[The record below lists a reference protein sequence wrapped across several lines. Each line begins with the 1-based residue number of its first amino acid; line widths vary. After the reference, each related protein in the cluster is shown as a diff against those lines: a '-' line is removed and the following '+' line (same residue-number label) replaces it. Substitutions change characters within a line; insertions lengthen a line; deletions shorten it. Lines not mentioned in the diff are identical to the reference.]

1 MRNIWKKLTASL
13 LALVLTVQL
22 LPVSALADE
31 FEIDGERH
39 DTFTY
44 EQPDVSGEI
53 PELRGEYEKHFS
65 LSDGTYSAVVYPYA
79 VHYDEDGTW
88 QEIDNT
94 LRAGTEQYTVPAEA
108 GTEYAELMPVEL
120 GGELVSLA
128 DSEDDTAA
136 EPAPAEDPTDAVE
149 PSPTEEPT
157 AEEPKPT
164 EEPVDSGNDAEIIII
179 DDEESL
185 DAIAPPA
192 EEAPVTTGAPIEDVP
207 PEITDTPESPLEPE
221 EPDSSPEPAADLEL
235 EDKTD
240 ALTSDGMVELNEA
253 VLRNT
258 ANNFGVFLPARFT
271 GNNRV
276 GVSYKGYSVFF
287 RPDDAEYVDAMSIA
301 QQALD
306 EETATPAIGEAVYA
320 GLYKGV
326 DVRYSL
332 VGQMLKEYYEFSA
345 LEYTPGEIGTTL
357 NAPGL
362 IPVLYEDGTIELQN
376 DAGEA
381 IFVIPRP
388 YMLDASGAAEFNVET
403 SVRLLTNGEI
413 RIVYTLDKEW
423 LNAEERAWPVTLD
436 PSIKILVT
444 NKSVEDTTTYSGR
457 PNATTAY
464 WQNFMVA
471 GWMYTYINC
480 RSYVRI
486 NALPELKSTD
496 VILDASL
503 RIYVEGRAAGN
514 LTIGAYAVTED
525 SSLAYDCINWANT
538 PAASDKV
545 LDYQNIY
552 KYNGLHYWNITKAVR
567 AWYDGSL
574 VNNGIMLKSDVED
587 TGVQSYA
594 MMYQVQYNAGY
605 GPQLT
610 VHYTNASGIEDYWD
624 YSTQGMGRAGTA
636 YVQNFSGNLVMQRTD
651 MSYSGNRM
659 PASAGFYYNLS
670 DRSSDIGY
678 GYGWRNAYTQT
689 IGAVTV
695 GGTNYYKWVDGDGT
709 EKYFLSSN
717 GVWEDEAGQGY
728 TLTVSG
734 SSYTIR
740 DKGNNTLSFDSSG
753 RLVSIN
759 DGKISANKVTI
770 SYVSS
775 DASNLRIDTV
785 TDGAGRKYSYS
796 YSGGQLASISYL
808 GSGADALET
817 VTYTYADGN
826 LTQVSFAD
834 GKTAE
839 YSWSGHIMTAAKDI
853 ARSDGSRDTL
863 TFSYIQN
870 PAASTFPVRISSLAY
885 TSCGTNISSLA
896 FEYATNYTKVTDNT
910 GRWMAYQFNNNGNT
924 TSVYNNEGQALYGRY
939 AKNESSSG
947 RANQLVASSRLQIT
961 DAWDDAVSVTTSD
974 GETLSLI
981 SHRNL
986 VSNGDFSSGLSG
998 WTGRNNGSGDG
1009 AVSVP
1014 GIVSSDNISALC
1026 INGNSMAAKSYV
1038 YGISHPGGQVGDVF
1052 TFGAWVKSVSA
1063 PVSNKPDPNANYIRD
1078 NCIAL
1083 SFEKDGVWQ
1092 FNKYIH
1098 ANDNCEDWQFLSGSV
1113 TASKEYDTIYFHCMY
1128 GYNVNEAYY
1137 TGVQVFEEPFEAKYE
1152 YDSNGNVTKITDI
1165 DGRVT
1170 SYAYN
1175 SNNDVTSITMPG
1187 GGQYS
1192 YSYDSNRLLTE
1203 TVSATGVHTSYGYDA
1218 YGNSTSASISGSG
1231 NSRVIRSDTTYTSD
1245 GNMTASVTAGDRNTV
1260 TYANDTDR
1268 SLVNSVTDAK
1278 GVATGYSYDSMRRL
1292 LATACG
1298 DAAVTNGYTDDLLS
1312 SLSHTNTSGK
1322 TTTYSFVYGAADLQT
1337 AVNIGSR
1344 NLVSNA
1350 YNSGTWTL
1358 SSQTY
1363 GNGDY
1368 WKYFYDNM
1376 DTLTSRFTNC
1386 SDTEG
1391 IGFYYTYNGKGK
1403 LVRIEMKSVTIADG
1417 AVTGGTLLSSENYLY
1432 DGSDRLIR
1440 VVETDGDNV
1449 VLHDF
1454 SWTYDAK
1461 DNVTALTESIGGKSF
1476 SYTYAYDDDSRPTTF
1491 GYGDVT
1497 KQITYD
1503 GHGRSSGTTVKNGS
1517 RTVLGT
1523 GYAYRDVD
1531 STYTTT
1537 QVKSVTNSY
1546 GGKTAN
1552 FNYTYD
1558 ASGNITSISG
1568 AQAVTYEYDDLG
1580 QLVWEKN
1587 ATAGKAW
1594 NYTYDNGGNILS
1606 RTEYACSGNGTVSG
1620 SGTTTS
1626 YTYGDAEWGDLLTA
1640 YNGEEITYD
1649 GIGNP
1654 LSYRGWTMSWQGGR
1668 RLAGMTKG
1676 SDTLSFAYNESG
1688 LRTSKTVNGV
1698 AHSYVWQGSKL
1709 AADITDAYALYF
1721 HYDSTGDVIG
1731 FTRTASGADAEYF
1744 YVKNLQGDIL
1754 KVITATGTEAATYTY
1769 DAWGKLLTS
1778 SGDLADINPLR
1789 YRGYFYDTETG
1800 LYYLQSRYYDPEV
1813 GRWINIDNV
1822 EYLGTEDEL
1831 ISYNLFTYCLNNPV
1845 NRTDENGNLSLP
1857 NWAKVAI
1864 GAVALA
1870 GAVALTVATGGG
1882 AAAVAVGVAKV
1893 VGSVALSTAVSA
1905 GVGYLQNG
1913 KQGAIDGACNGF
1925 MFGSLSALGGAAFKY
1940 VKVRSATT
1948 GSPNSMGQA
1957 GERMAGIDQSAKQSI
1972 QVNGRTRIPDALT
1985 ETTLTEVKNVKYIS
1999 NTQQLRDFATYANAT
2014 GRSLELW
2021 VRPTTRVARTV
2032 VDAGWHI
2039 NTLW

>member
-1 MRNIWKKLTASL
+1 
-13 LALVLTVQL
+13 
-22 LPVSALADE
+22 
-31 FEIDGERH
+31 
-39 DTFTY
+39 
-44 EQPDVSGEI
+44 
-53 PELRGEYEKHFS
+53 
-65 LSDGTYSAVVYPYA
+65 
-79 VHYDEDGTW
+79 
-88 QEIDNT
+88 
-94 LRAGTEQYTVPAEA
+94 
-108 GTEYAELMPVEL
+108 
-120 GGELVSLA
+120 
-128 DSEDDTAA
+128 
-136 EPAPAEDPTDAVE
+136 
-149 PSPTEEPT
+149 
-157 AEEPKPT
+157 
-164 EEPVDSGNDAEIIII
+164 
-179 DDEESL
+179 
-185 DAIAPPA
+185 
-192 EEAPVTTGAPIEDVP
+192 
-207 PEITDTPESPLEPE
+207 
-221 EPDSSPEPAADLEL
+221 
-235 EDKTD
+235 
-240 ALTSDGMVELNEA
+240 MVELNEA

-258 ANNFGVFLPARFT
+258 ANNFGVFLPAQFT

-287 RPDDAEYVDAMSIA
+287 RPDDAEYVDAMSVA

-670 DRSSDIGY
+670 DRSSDVGY

-689 IGAVTV
+689 IGSVTIDS
-695 GGTNYYKWVDGDGT
+695 TNYYKWIDGDGT
-709 EKYFLSSN
+709 EKYFKSSN

-740 DKGNNTLSFDSSG
+740 DKGNNTLGFDSSG

-759 DGKISANKVTI
+759 DGKISANKVSI

-796 YSGGQLASISYL
+796 YSGGQLASVSYL
-808 GSGADALET
+808 GSGAEALET
-817 VTYTYADGN
+817 VTYTYSDGN

-939 AKNESSSG
+939 AKDENSSG

-974 GETLSLI
+974 GETLSLV

-1009 AVSVP
+1009 VVSVP

-1026 INGNSMAAKSYV
+1026 INGNSMTSKSYV
-1038 YGISHPGGQVGDVF
+1038 YWIDHPGGKAGDVF
-1052 TFGAWVKSVSA
+1052 TFGAWIKSASA
-1063 PVSNKPDPNANYIRD
+1063 PVTNKPDPNGSYSRG

-1083 SFEKDGVWQ
+1083 SFEKGGVWQ
-1092 FNKYIH
+1092 FNKYVY
-1098 ANDNCEDWQFLSGSV
+1098 ANDNCEDWQFISGSV
-1113 TASKEYDTIYFHCMY
+1113 TASKEYDTIYFHCIY
-1128 GYNVNEAYY
+1128 AYNVNAAYF
-1137 TGVQVFEEPFEAKYE
+1137 TGAQVFEEPFEAKYE

-1218 YGNSTSASISGSG
+1218 YGNSTSASIGG
-1231 NSRVIRSDTTYTSD
+1231 DGDKVIRSDTTYTSD

-1312 SLSHTNTSGK
+1312 TLTHTNTSGK

-1440 VVETDGDNV
+1440 VVETDGNNV
-1449 VLHDF
+1449 VKHDF

-1476 SYTYAYDDDSRPTTF
+1476 SYTYAYDDDSRPTSF

-1497 KQITYD
+1497 KQVTYD

-1731 FTRTASGADAEYF
+1731 FTRTANGTDTEYF

-1754 KVITATGTEAATYTY
+1754 KVISATGTEAAAYSY

-1778 SGDLADINPLR
+1778 AGDLAEVNPLR

-1800 LYYLQSRYYDPEV
+1800 LYYLKSRYYDPEV
-1813 GRWINIDNV
+1813 SRFINPDAFVSSGTSVASYNMMVYCDNNPINRIDPAGMFWREIGDFFSKTWNGLKNWAKSAFGAESSTIATISEIEIPIIPDPSPVTIKTGTKTTQTISKYGDSSKFISVYANKNVTHPARSSSAGININIVD
-1822 EYLGTEDEL
+1822 
-1831 ISYNLFTYCLNNPV
+1831 FTA
-1845 NRTDENGNLSLP
+1845 NLSLGLDDTGISISASRG
-1857 NWAKVAI
+1857 NTTSSFGIKLDLSEFKIGFEYSSAVQWDNITETAYTNVSASGWAF
-1864 GAVALA
+1864 
-1870 GAVALTVATGGG
+1870 
-1882 AAAVAVGVAKV
+1882 VAV
-1893 VGSVALSTAVSA
+1893 
-1905 GVGYLQNG
+1905 YL
-1913 KQGAIDGACNGF
+1913 
-1925 MFGSLSALGGAAFKY
+1925 LT
-1940 VKVRSATT
+1940 TT
-1948 GSPNSMGQA
+1948 GQYVPSPS
-1957 GERMAGIDQSAKQSI
+1957 
-1972 QVNGRTRIPDALT
+1972 
-1985 ETTLTEVKNVKYIS
+1985 
-1999 NTQQLRDFATYANAT
+1999 YA
-2014 GRSLELW
+2014 
-2021 VRPTTRVARTV
+2021 
-2032 VDAGWHI
+2032 
-2039 NTLW
+2039 

>member
-31 FEIDGERH
+31 FEIDDERH

-53 PELRGEYEKHFS
+53 SELRGEYEKHFS
-65 LSDGTYSAVVYPYA
+65 LSDGTYSAVVYPYP
-79 VHYDEDGTW
+79 VHYDSNGTW

-192 EEAPVTTGAPIEDVP
+192 EEAPVTTDAPIEDVP

-287 RPDDAEYVDAMSIA
+287 RPDDAEYVDAMSVA

-636 YVQNFSGNLVMQRTD
+636 YVQNFSGNLIMQRTD

-670 DRSSDIGY
+670 GRSSDVGY

-689 IGAVTV
+689 IGAVTIDS
-695 GGTNYYKWVDGDGT
+695 TNYYKWIDGDGT
-709 EKYFLSSN
+709 EKYFKSSN

-796 YSGGQLASISYL
+796 YSGGQLSSVSYL
-808 GSGADALET
+808 GAGSSALET
-817 VTYTYADGN
+817 VSYSYSDGN

-885 TSCGTNISSLA
+885 TSCGTSISSLA

-939 AKNESSSG
+939 AKDENSSG

-974 GETLSLI
+974 GETLSLV

-986 VSNGDFSSGLSG
+986 ISNSNLSSGLSG
-998 WTGRNNGSGDG
+998 WTGHGTGGNDG
-1009 AVSVP
+1009 ISSTP

-1026 INGNSMAAKSYV
+1026 INGNSMTSKSYV
-1038 YGISHPGGQVGDVF
+1038 YWIDHPGGKAGDVF
-1052 TFGAWVKSVSA
+1052 TFGAWIKSASA
-1063 PVSNKPDPNANYIRD
+1063 PVNNKPDPNGSYSRG

-1083 SFEKDGVWQ
+1083 SFEKGGVWQ
-1092 FNKYIH
+1092 FNKYVY

-1218 YGNSTSASISGSG
+1218 YGNSTSATIGGDG
-1231 NSRVIRSDTTYTSD
+1231 NKVIRSDTTYTSD

-1312 SLSHTNTSGK
+1312 TLTHTNTSGK

-1386 SDTEG
+1386 SDNEG

-1491 GYGDVT
+1491 GYGSVT

-1552 FNYTYD
+1552 FSYTYD

-1568 AQAVTYEYDDLG
+1568 AQTATYEYDDLG
-1580 QLVWEKN
+1580 QLITETIGTGYDQVIIR
-1587 ATAGKAW
+1587 
-1594 NYTYDNGGNILS
+1594 YTYDNGGNILS
-1606 RTEYACSGNGTVSG
+1606 RTEYACSTNGTVSG

-1640 YNGEEITYD
+1640 YNGEAISYD

-1654 LSYRGWTMSWQGGR
+1654 LSYRGWTMNWQGGR
-1668 RLAGMTKG
+1668 QLASMTKG

-1698 AHSYVWQGSKL
+1698 SHSYVWQGSKL

-1721 HYDSTGDVIG
+1721 HYDSAGDVIG
-1731 FTRTASGADAEYF
+1731 FTRTANGADTEYF

-1778 SGDLADINPLR
+1778 TGDLAEVNPLR

-1800 LYYLQSRYYDPEV
+1800 LYYLKSRYYDPEV
-1813 GRWINIDNV
+1813 SRFINPDAFVSSGTSVASYNMMVYCDNNPINRIDPAGMFWREIGDFFSKTWNGLKTWAKSAFGAESSTIATISEIEIPIIPDPSPVTIKTGTKTTQTISKYGDSSKFISVYANKNVTHPVRSSSAGININIVD
-1822 EYLGTEDEL
+1822 
-1831 ISYNLFTYCLNNPV
+1831 FTA
-1845 NRTDENGNLSLP
+1845 NLSLGLDDTGISISASRG
-1857 NWAKVAI
+1857 NTTSSFGIKLDLSEFKIGFEYSSAVQWDNITETAYTNVSASGWAF
-1864 GAVALA
+1864 
-1870 GAVALTVATGGG
+1870 
-1882 AAAVAVGVAKV
+1882 VAV
-1893 VGSVALSTAVSA
+1893 
-1905 GVGYLQNG
+1905 YL
-1913 KQGAIDGACNGF
+1913 
-1925 MFGSLSALGGAAFKY
+1925 LT
-1940 VKVRSATT
+1940 TT
-1948 GSPNSMGQA
+1948 GQYVPSPS
-1957 GERMAGIDQSAKQSI
+1957 
-1972 QVNGRTRIPDALT
+1972 
-1985 ETTLTEVKNVKYIS
+1985 
-1999 NTQQLRDFATYANAT
+1999 YA
-2014 GRSLELW
+2014 
-2021 VRPTTRVARTV
+2021 
-2032 VDAGWHI
+2032 
-2039 NTLW
+2039 

>member
-31 FEIDGERH
+31 FEIDDERH

-65 LSDGTYSAVVYPYA
+65 LSDGTYSAVVYPYP
-79 VHYDEDGTW
+79 VHYDSNGTW
-88 QEIDNT
+88 REIDNT
-94 LRAGTEQYTVPAEA
+94 LRSG
-108 GTEYAELMPVEL
+108 
-120 GGELVSLA
+120 
-128 DSEDDTAA
+128 SETYMVAA
-136 EPAPAEDPTDAVE
+136 EPGVELAELLPAEQGGGLTSLAAEEDSTDDEATAPE
-149 PSPTEEPT
+149 PSAELPEETPPSEDSS
-157 AEEPKPT
+157 AEIIIVDENTSEGST
-164 EEPVDSGNDAEIIII
+164 EEPVGETAEIV
-179 DDEESL
+179 
-185 DAIAPPA
+185 
-192 EEAPVTTGAPIEDVP
+192 EAN
-207 PEITDTPESPLEPE
+207 PE
-221 EPDSSPEPAADLEL
+221 EPSDEQPEEPVETPEASAEDGSAEIVIAGEDNSSTATDTDIEQAAD
-235 EDKTD
+235 DD
-240 ALTSDGMVELNEA
+240 ALKPDSDMIEISDSV
-253 VLRNT
+253 VCNT
-258 ANNFGVFLPARFT
+258 DNNFRVFLPSRFADR
-271 GNNRV
+271 NRI
-276 GVSYKGYSVFF
+276 GVSYKGYTIYF
-287 RPDDAEYVDAMSIA
+287 RPDSLEATDVAIPEGMAFETENERKMSTN
-301 QQALD
+301 AL
-306 EETATPAIGEAVYA
+306 GEAIYPN
-320 GLYKGV
+320 LYSGV
-326 DVRYSL
+326 DVKYSL
-332 VGQMLKEYYEFSA
+332 IGQTLKEYYEFSDPD
-345 LEYTPGEIGTTL
+345 YVPGEVSTTL
-357 NAPGL
+357 YAPGL
-362 IPVLYEDGTIELQN
+362 TPVLHDDGRIELQ
-376 DAGEA
+376 DDSGET
-381 IFVIPRP
+381 IFVIPQP
-388 YMLDASGAAEFNVET
+388 YMFDSRGMVEFNVAVT
-403 SVRLLTNGEI
+403 VRTLSTGEI

-423 LNAEERAWPVTLD
+423 IFDEERAWPLTLD
-436 PSIKILVT
+436 PTITVQVT
-444 NKSVEDTTTYSGR
+444 NQSVEDTAAYSGR
-457 PNATTAY
+457 PNEPNIY
-464 WQNFMVA
+464 WQNFMLMGYV
-471 GWMYTYINC
+471 GTYLKT
-480 RSYVRI
+480 RSYIRI
-486 NALPELKSTD
+486 KSLPELKSTD
-496 VILDASL
+496 VILDSSL
-503 RIYVEGRAAGN
+503 RMYVEGYAGSSGMEA
-514 LTIGAYAVTED
+514 GAYAVTGD
-525 SSLAYDCINWANT
+525 SYLDYTGINWNNR
-538 PAASDKV
+538 PNYDSKV

-552 KYNGLHYWNITKAVR
+552 GKYGFHYWNITKAVR

-574 VNNGIMLKSDVED
+574 VNNGVMIKSGSEDVASVAY
-587 TGVQSYA
+587 GV
-594 MMYQVQYNAGY
+594 MYQVQYNAYY

-610 VHYTNASGIEDYWD
+610 VHYANASGIEDYWD

-670 DRSSDIGY
+670 DRSSDVGY

-740 DKGNNTLSFDSSG
+740 DKGNNTLGFDSSG

-759 DGKISANKVTI
+759 DGKISDNKVSI

-796 YSGGQLASISYL
+796 YSGGQLASVSYL
-808 GSGADALET
+808 GSGAEALET
-817 VTYTYADGN
+817 VTYTYSDGN
-826 LTQVSFAD
+826 LTQVSFAV

-939 AKNESSSG
+939 AKDENSSG

-974 GETLSLI
+974 GETLSLV

-986 VSNGDFSSGLSG
+986 ISNSNLSSGLSG
-998 WTGRNNGSGDG
+998 WTGHGTGGNDG
-1009 AVSVP
+1009 VSSTP

-1026 INGNSMAAKSYV
+1026 INGNSMTSKSYV
-1038 YGISHPGGQVGDVF
+1038 YWIDHPGGKVGDVF
-1052 TFGAWVKSVSA
+1052 TFGTWIKSASA
-1063 PVSNKPDPNANYIRD
+1063 PVSNKPDPNGSYSRG

-1092 FNKYIH
+1092 FNKYVY

-1113 TASKEYDTIYFHCMY
+1113 TASKEYDTIYFHCIY
-1128 GYNVNEAYY
+1128 AYNVNAAYF
-1137 TGVQVFEEPFEAKYE
+1137 TGAQVFEEPFEAKYE

-1203 TVSATGVHTSYGYDA
+1203 TVSSTGVHTSYGYDA
-1218 YGNSTSASISGSG
+1218 YGNSTSATISGDG
-1231 NSRVIRSDTTYTSD
+1231 NKVIRSDTTYTSD

-1298 DAAVTNGYTDDLLS
+1298 DSAVTNGYTDDLLS

-1391 IGFYYTYNGKGK
+1391 IGFYYTYNGKGN

-1440 VVETDGDNV
+1440 VVETDGNNV
-1449 VLHDF
+1449 VKHDF

-1491 GYGDVT
+1491 GYGSVT
-1497 KQITYD
+1497 KQVTYD

-1558 ASGNITSISG
+1558 ANGNILSVSG
-1568 AQAVTYEYDDLG
+1568 AQTVTYEYDDLG
-1580 QLVWEKN
+1580 QLVWEKT

-1606 RTEYACSGNGTVSG
+1606 RTEYTCSGSGTVSG

-1640 YNGEEITYD
+1640 YNGEAISYD

-1654 LSYRGWTMSWQGGR
+1654 LSYRGWTMNWQGGR
-1668 RLAGMTKG
+1668 QLASMTKS

-1698 AHSYVWQGSKL
+1698 THSYVWQGSKL

-1731 FTRTASGADAEYF
+1731 FTRTANGTDTEYF

-1778 SGDLADINPLR
+1778 TGDLAEVNPLR

-1800 LYYLQSRYYDPEV
+1800 LYYLKSRYYDPEV
-1813 GRWINIDNV
+1813 SRFINPDAFVSSGTSVASYNMMVYCDNNPINRIDPAGMFWREIGDFFSKTWNGLKTWAKSAFGAESSTIATISEIEIPIIPDPSPVTIKTGTKTTQTISKYGDSSKFISVYANKNVTHPVRSSSAGININIVD
-1822 EYLGTEDEL
+1822 
-1831 ISYNLFTYCLNNPV
+1831 FTA
-1845 NRTDENGNLSLP
+1845 NLSLGLDDTGISISASRG
-1857 NWAKVAI
+1857 NTTSSFGIKLDLSEFKIGFEYSSAVQWDNITETAYTNVSASGWAF
-1864 GAVALA
+1864 
-1870 GAVALTVATGGG
+1870 
-1882 AAAVAVGVAKV
+1882 VAV
-1893 VGSVALSTAVSA
+1893 
-1905 GVGYLQNG
+1905 YL
-1913 KQGAIDGACNGF
+1913 
-1925 MFGSLSALGGAAFKY
+1925 LT
-1940 VKVRSATT
+1940 TT
-1948 GSPNSMGQA
+1948 GQYVPSPS
-1957 GERMAGIDQSAKQSI
+1957 
-1972 QVNGRTRIPDALT
+1972 
-1985 ETTLTEVKNVKYIS
+1985 
-1999 NTQQLRDFATYANAT
+1999 YA
-2014 GRSLELW
+2014 
-2021 VRPTTRVARTV
+2021 
-2032 VDAGWHI
+2032 
-2039 NTLW
+2039 

>member
-1 MRNIWKKLTASL
+1 MRNFWKKLTASL

-22 LPVSALADE
+22 LPVSALTDE
-31 FEIDGERH
+31 FEIDDERH

-53 PELRGEYEKHFS
+53 SELRGEYEKHFS
-65 LSDGTYSAVVYPYA
+65 LSDGTYSAVVYPYP
-79 VHYDEDGTW
+79 VHYDSNGTW

-94 LRAGTEQYTVPAEA
+94 LRFG
-108 GTEYAELMPVEL
+108 
-120 GGELVSLA
+120 
-128 DSEDDTAA
+128 SETYMVAA
-136 EPAPAEDPTDAVE
+136 EPGVELAELLPAEQGGGLTSLTAEEDSTDDEATTPEPSAELPEETPPSEDSGAEIIIVDENTSEDSTEEPVGETAEIVEANPEKPSDEQPEEPAAPPEAPAED
-149 PSPTEEPT
+149 
-157 AEEPKPT
+157 
-164 EEPVDSGNDAEIIII
+164 GGAEIVIAGEDDPTTAPDI
-179 DDEESL
+179 DVEQTAD
-185 DAIAPPA
+185 D
-192 EEAPVTTGAPIEDVP
+192 
-207 PEITDTPESPLEPE
+207 DTLK
-221 EPDSSPEPAADLEL
+221 PDSDMIEISDSVVCN
-235 EDKTD
+235 TD
-240 ALTSDGMVELNEA
+240 
-253 VLRNT
+253 
-258 ANNFGVFLPARFT
+258 NNFRVFLPSRFADR
-271 GNNRV
+271 NRI
-276 GVSYKGYSVFF
+276 GVSYKGYTIYF
-287 RPDDAEYVDAMSIA
+287 RPDSLEATDVAIPEGMAFETENERKMSTN
-301 QQALD
+301 AL
-306 EETATPAIGEAVYA
+306 GEAIYPN
-320 GLYKGV
+320 LYSGV
-326 DVRYSL
+326 DVKYSL
-332 VGQMLKEYYEFSA
+332 VGQTLKEYYEFSDPD
-345 LEYTPGEIGTTL
+345 YVPGEVSTTL
-357 NAPGL
+357 YAPGL
-362 IPVLYEDGTIELQN
+362 TPVLHDDGRIELQ
-376 DAGEA
+376 DDSGET
-381 IFVIPRP
+381 IFVIPQP
-388 YMLDASGAAEFNVET
+388 YMFDSRGMVEFNVAVT
-403 SVRLLTNGEI
+403 VRTLSTGEI

-423 LNAEERAWPVTLD
+423 IFDEERAWPLTLD
-436 PSIKILVT
+436 PTITVQVT
-444 NKSVEDTTTYSGR
+444 NQSVEDTAAYSGR
-457 PNATTAY
+457 PNEPNIY
-464 WQNFMVA
+464 WQNFMLMGYV
-471 GWMYTYINC
+471 GTYLKT
-480 RSYVRI
+480 RSYIRI
-486 NALPELKSTD
+486 KSLPELKSTD
-496 VILDASL
+496 VILDSSL
-503 RIYVEGRAAGN
+503 RMYVEGYAGSSGMEA
-514 LTIGAYAVTED
+514 GAYAVTGD
-525 SSLAYDCINWANT
+525 SYLDYTGINWNNR
-538 PAASDKV
+538 PNYDSKV

-552 KYNGLHYWNITKAVR
+552 GKYGFHYWNITKAVR

-574 VNNGIMLKSDVED
+574 VNNGVMIKSGSEDVASVAY
-587 TGVQSYA
+587 GV
-594 MMYQVQYNAGY
+594 MYQVQYNAYY

-610 VHYTNASGIEDYWD
+610 VHYANASGIEDYWD

-636 YVQNFSGNLVMQRTD
+636 YVQNFSGNLIMQRTD

-670 DRSSDIGY
+670 DRSSDVGY

-759 DGKISANKVTI
+759 DGKISANKVSI

-796 YSGGQLASISYL
+796 YSGGQLASVSYL

-817 VTYTYADGN
+817 VTYTYSDGN

-939 AKNESSSG
+939 AKDENSSG

-961 DAWDDAVSVTTSD
+961 DAWDDAVNVTTSD
-974 GETLSLI
+974 GETLSLV

-986 VSNGDFSSGLSG
+986 ISNSNLSSGLSG
-998 WTGRNNGSGDG
+998 WTGHGTGGNDG
-1009 AVSVP
+1009 ISSTP

-1026 INGNSMAAKSYV
+1026 INGNSMTSKSYV
-1038 YGISHPGGQVGDVF
+1038 YWIDHPGGKAGDVF
-1052 TFGAWVKSVSA
+1052 TFGAWIKSASA
-1063 PVSNKPDPNANYIRD
+1063 PVTNKPDPNGSYSRG

-1083 SFEKDGVWQ
+1083 SFEKGGVWQ
-1092 FNKYIH
+1092 FNKYVY
-1098 ANDNCEDWQFLSGSV
+1098 ANDNCEDWQFISGSV
-1113 TASKEYDTIYFHCMY
+1113 TASKEYDTIYFHCIY
-1128 GYNVNEAYY
+1128 AYNVNAAYF
-1137 TGVQVFEEPFEAKYE
+1137 TGAQVFEEPFEAKYE

-1218 YGNSTSASISGSG
+1218 YGNSTSATISGDG
-1231 NSRVIRSDTTYTSD
+1231 NKVIRSDTTYTSD

-1312 SLSHTNTSGK
+1312 TLTHTNTTGK

-1386 SDTEG
+1386 SDNEG

-1440 VVETDGDNV
+1440 VVETDGNNV
-1449 VLHDF
+1449 VKHDF

-1476 SYTYAYDDDSRPTTF
+1476 SYTYAYDDDSRPTSF

-1558 ASGNITSISG
+1558 ANGNILSVSG
-1568 AQAVTYEYDDLG
+1568 AQTVTYEYDDLG

-1606 RTEYACSGNGTVSG
+1606 RTEYACSSNGTVSG

-1640 YNGEEITYD
+1640 YDGEAISYD

-1654 LSYRGWTMSWQGGR
+1654 LSYRGWTMSWLGGR
-1668 RLAGMTKG
+1668 QLASMTKG
-1676 SDTLSFAYNESG
+1676 SNTLNFAYNESG
-1688 LRTSKTVNGV
+1688 LRTNKTVNGV

-1731 FTRTASGADAEYF
+1731 FTRTANGTDTEYF
-1744 YVKNLQGDIL
+1744 YVKNFQGDIL
-1754 KVITATGTEAATYTY
+1754 KVITATGAEVATYSY
-1769 DAWGKLLTS
+1769 DAWGRVLTS
-1778 SGDLADINPLR
+1778 TGDMAGVNPLR
-1789 YRGYFYDTETG
+1789 YRGYYYDAETS

-1813 GRWINIDNV
+1813 GRFINADAYASTGQGI
-1822 EYLGTEDEL
+1822 LGT
-1831 ISYNLFTYCLNNPV
+1831 NMFAYCRNNPV
-1845 NRTDENGNLSLP
+1845 GYCDGTGNY
-1857 NWAKVAI
+1857 V
-1864 GAVALA
+1864 
-1870 GAVALTVATGGG
+1870 VALTLTLEILGE
-1882 AAAVAVGVAKV
+1882 
-1893 VGSVALSTAVSA
+1893 LLLDIAVSVIVIDCA
-1905 GVGYLQNG
+1905 LDIGSRIYTAAKSVYQNYTASQAEA
-1913 KQGAIDGACNGF
+1913 K
-1925 MFGSLSALGGAAFKY
+1925 SE
-1940 VKVRSATT
+1940 KVIADS
-1948 GSPNSMGQA
+1948 
-1957 GERMAGIDQSAKQSI
+1957 
-1972 QVNGRTRIPDALT
+1972 
-1985 ETTLTEVKNVKYIS
+1985 
-1999 NTQQLRDFATYANAT
+1999 
-2014 GRSLELW
+2014 
-2021 VRPTTRVARTV
+2021 TV
-2032 VDAGWHI
+2032 VIDKRKAPNTTYTVYLCCAAGDPYETIVYVGRVKTSGLGARKTYHESKGRELVITYSNLTWEQCRGLEQYFMLYYHSMNRGNPLYNQI
-2039 NTLW
+2039 RGVSQKNKYGPQYALAAKEYLANLAEEAMLNHLM

>member
-1 MRNIWKKLTASL
+1 ML
-13 LALVLTVQL
+13 
-22 LPVSALADE
+22 
-31 FEIDGERH
+31 
-39 DTFTY
+39 
-44 EQPDVSGEI
+44 
-53 PELRGEYEKHFS
+53 
-65 LSDGTYSAVVYPYA
+65 
-79 VHYDEDGTW
+79 
-88 QEIDNT
+88 
-94 LRAGTEQYTVPAEA
+94 YTVLASTRSISLCPKLHVFCHFAH
-108 GTEYAELMPVEL
+108 ELL
-120 GGELVSLA
+120 S
-128 DSEDDTAA
+128 
-136 EPAPAEDPTDAVE
+136 
-149 PSPTEEPT
+149 
-157 AEEPKPT
+157 
-164 EEPVDSGNDAEIIII
+164 
-179 DDEESL
+179 
-185 DAIAPPA
+185 PPA
-192 EEAPVTTGAPIEDVP
+192 EIC
-207 PEITDTPESPLEPE
+207 
-221 EPDSSPEPAADLEL
+221 
-235 EDKTD
+235 
-240 ALTSDGMVELNEA
+240 
-253 VLRNT
+253 
-258 ANNFGVFLPARFT
+258 
-271 GNNRV
+271 
-276 GVSYKGYSVFF
+276 
-287 RPDDAEYVDAMSIA
+287 
-301 QQALD
+301 
-306 EETATPAIGEAVYA
+306 
-320 GLYKGV
+320 
-326 DVRYSL
+326 
-332 VGQMLKEYYEFSA
+332 MLK
-345 LEYTPGEIGTTL
+345 TP
-357 NAPGL
+357 
-362 IPVLYEDGTIELQN
+362 
-376 DAGEA
+376 
-381 IFVIPRP
+381 
-388 YMLDASGAAEFNVET
+388 
-403 SVRLLTNGEI
+403 
-413 RIVYTLDKEW
+413 
-423 LNAEERAWPVTLD
+423 
-436 PSIKILVT
+436 
-444 NKSVEDTTTYSGR
+444 
-457 PNATTAY
+457 
-464 WQNFMVA
+464 
-471 GWMYTYINC
+471 
-480 RSYVRI
+480 
-486 NALPELKSTD
+486 
-496 VILDASL
+496 
-503 RIYVEGRAAGN
+503 
-514 LTIGAYAVTED
+514 
-525 SSLAYDCINWANT
+525 
-538 PAASDKV
+538 
-545 LDYQNIY
+545 
-552 KYNGLHYWNITKAVR
+552 
-567 AWYDGSL
+567 
-574 VNNGIMLKSDVED
+574 
-587 TGVQSYA
+587 
-594 MMYQVQYNAGY
+594 
-605 GPQLT
+605 
-610 VHYTNASGIEDYWD
+610 
-624 YSTQGMGRAGTA
+624 
-636 YVQNFSGNLVMQRTD
+636 
-651 MSYSGNRM
+651 
-659 PASAGFYYNLS
+659 
-670 DRSSDIGY
+670 
-678 GYGWRNAYTQT
+678 
-689 IGAVTV
+689 
-695 GGTNYYKWVDGDGT
+695 
-709 EKYFLSSN
+709 
-717 GVWEDEAGQGY
+717 
-728 TLTVSG
+728 
-734 SSYTIR
+734 
-740 DKGNNTLSFDSSG
+740 
-753 RLVSIN
+753 SIN
-759 DGKISANKVTI
+759 DGKLSANKVSI

-796 YSGGQLASISYL
+796 YSGGQLASVSYL

-817 VTYTYADGN
+817 VTYTYSDGN

-939 AKNESSSG
+939 AKDENSSG

-974 GETLSLI
+974 GETLSLV

-986 VSNGDFSSGLSG
+986 ISNSNLSSGLSG
-998 WTGRNNGSGDG
+998 WTGHGTGGNDG
-1009 AVSVP
+1009 VSSTP

-1026 INGNSMAAKSYV
+1026 INGNSMTSKSYV
-1038 YGISHPGGQVGDVF
+1038 YWIDHPGGKAGDVF
-1052 TFGAWVKSVSA
+1052 TFGAWIKSASA
-1063 PVSNKPDPNANYIRD
+1063 PVNNKPDPNGSYSRG

-1083 SFEKDGVWQ
+1083 SFEKGGVWQ
-1092 FNKYIH
+1092 FNKYVY

-1218 YGNSTSASISGSG
+1218 YGNSTSASIGGDG
-1231 NSRVIRSDTTYTSD
+1231 NKVIRSDTTYTSD

-1312 SLSHTNTSGK
+1312 TLTHTNTTGK

-1386 SDTEG
+1386 SDNEG

-1440 VVETDGDNV
+1440 VVETDGNNV
-1449 VLHDF
+1449 VKHDF

-1476 SYTYAYDDDSRPTTF
+1476 SYTYAYDDDSRPTAF

-1552 FNYTYD
+1552 FSYTYD

-1568 AQAVTYEYDDLG
+1568 AQTATYEYDDLG
-1580 QLVWEKN
+1580 QLITETIGTGYDQVIIR
-1587 ATAGKAW
+1587 
-1594 NYTYDNGGNILS
+1594 YTYDNGGNILS

-1640 YNGEEITYD
+1640 YNGEAISYD

-1654 LSYRGWTMSWQGGR
+1654 LGYRGWTMNWQSGR
-1668 RLAGMTKG
+1668 QLAGMTKG

-1698 AHSYVWQGSKL
+1698 THNYVWQGSKL

-1721 HYDSTGDVIG
+1721 HYDSSGEVIG
-1731 FTRTASGADAEYF
+1731 FTRTANSTDAEYF

-1778 SGDLADINPLR
+1778 TGDMADINPLR
-1789 YRGYFYDTETG
+1789 YRGYYYDTETS

-1813 GRWINIDNV
+1813 GRFISVDGYPSTGQGI
-1822 EYLGTEDEL
+1822 LGC
-1831 ISYNLFTYCLNNPV
+1831 NMFTYCLNNPILLNDNTGEAAGLIGSIAV
-1845 NRTDENGNLSLP
+1845 SAVIGGLWGGVTAALSGGNIAEGVIFGAASAVIGVVASPIVAATINAVTAFGKNVVDQVIDNRKSGKTSKINLISATISAGYAFAGTFLGGKLAAGAAPKNAYSVAGNAVA
-1857 NWAKVAI
+1857 NWTVGLASGVLELVTQKM
-1864 GAVALA
+1864 VALA
-1870 GAVALTVATGGG
+1870 
-1882 AAAVAVGVAKV
+1882 
-1893 VGSVALSTAVSA
+1893 
-1905 GVGYLQNG
+1905 
-1913 KQGAIDGACNGF
+1913 
-1925 MFGSLSALGGAAFKY
+1925 
-1940 VKVRSATT
+1940 
-1948 GSPNSMGQA
+1948 
-1957 GERMAGIDQSAKQSI
+1957 E
-1972 QVNGRTRIPDALT
+1972 
-1985 ETTLTEVKNVKYIS
+1985 
-1999 NTQQLRDFATYANAT
+1999 
-2014 GRSLELW
+2014 
-2021 VRPTTRVARTV
+2021 
-2032 VDAGWHI
+2032 
-2039 NTLW
+2039 